1 MVQNLFFYVELQ
13 KIQNEIFE
21 ATINKSAVSHKQK
34 NPHQVSMFKMFLKN
48 FQRWGWVAGG

>member
-34 NPHQVSMFKMFLKN
+34 KPHQVSMFKMFLKN